1 MPPKVPRK
9 PKILRSNPHHVLA
22 YLIDNEED
30 DIDDWQL
37 MPVYR
42 RPQEFNKLR
51 DEIDDMDLSDEVRI
65 RLAVI
70 RAKTLHKYRELYY
83 NNAT

>member
-1 MPPKVPRK
+1 
-9 PKILRSNPHHVLA
+9 
-22 YLIDNEED
+22 
-30 DIDDWQL
+30 